1 MEPAVIALF
10 VCRSLVCVLG
20 IIGNGALL
28 VSVLK
33 QSGFKTF
40 EIFLAGMASSNLVE
54 SLLVDMPDLLTELA
68 GLRPER
74 WFCKVLKLM
83 SGVGETGSILFT
95 LLICVFRYQ
104 KLRDAATRV
113 SLPTVLDRVRN
124 AWLLS
129 AVSWVVAFSFS
140 LPSAL
145 MELPKEDQ
153 FVSYG
158 QGNET
163 DSRACSSDL
172 FDCPLLDCSLGR
184 QVYKMAYMLLLNGLP
199 LVIVLVCSFLM
210 VKVLYH
216 NHKALS
222 DQPPAPGPEPRPG
235 RPGRQAA
242 FQRSTRAVLAAL
254 FIFQLAWIL
263 HLVFQFALDSQEFPY
278 WSHADFFLSA
288 SYSTASPYIYAI
300 GNNLFRLKSCF

>member
-1 MEPAVIALF
+1 MEPAVVALF

-28 VSVLK
+28 VSLLK

-54 SLLVDMPDLLTELA
+54 SFLVDIPDLLTELA

-74 WFCKVLKLM
+74 WFCKVLKFM

-184 QVYKMAYMLLLNGLP
+184 QAYKMAYMLLLNGLP

-222 DQPPAPGPEPRPG
+222 DQPLPLVPSPAWA
-235 RPGRQAA
+235 PGRQAA
-242 FQRSTRAVLAAL
+242 FRGAPGPCWRPSSSSSWPGSCTWCSSLHWTPRSSPTGPTLISSSLPPTPPPAPTSTPSETTSSDSRAA
-254 FIFQLAWIL
+254 F
-263 HLVFQFALDSQEFPY
+263 
-278 WSHADFFLSA
+278 
-288 SYSTASPYIYAI
+288 
-300 GNNLFRLKSCF
+300 